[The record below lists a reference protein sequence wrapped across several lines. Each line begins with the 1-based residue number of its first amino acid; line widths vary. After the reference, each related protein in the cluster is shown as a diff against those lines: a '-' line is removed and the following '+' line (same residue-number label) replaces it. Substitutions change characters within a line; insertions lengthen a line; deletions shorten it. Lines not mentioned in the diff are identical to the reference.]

1 MRSVTDYML
10 KASEFDGL
18 AAATTE
24 ATLKKRY
31 ADLAECYR
39 LLASERQRLI
49 IEGKLSDVGG
59 TNPATAR

>member
-10 KASEFDGL
+10 KALEFDGL
-18 AAATTE
+18 AAATAE

-39 LLASERQRLI
+39 LLAAERQRLI
-49 IEGKLSDVGG
+49 IEGTISNMDG
-59 TNPATAR
+59 TNPATAP